1 MLSEIGFGNDFV
13 LHAVV
18 SLLIIVMAFILS
30 KVLQRIAIRYIE
42 EPARRYRASKLI
54 GRTAAVI
61 TLIILLIYLSPK
73 ESDLIT
79 ILTVIG
85 AGLAIGLREVLLNFV
100 GWINLA
106 VRSTFEQ
113 GDRIEVNGVKGD
125 VVDIRLMQ
133 STLMEV
139 GGWVEAEQSTGR
151 IVHFPNSWVF
161 QHTVYNYTRGFKFV
175 WHEFGVTVTYR
186 SDWEAARD
194 IMLEHA
200 EESAAIVE
208 HQAKQELRRMSREY
222 LVHYSILTPYV
233 YVRLTENGI
242 RLTLRYLTQVR
253 KRRGTE
259 HALTMAMLA
268 DFASNDNIELA
279 YPMAGVTTFPLPQFG
294 SQPDVLDNGSE
305 PMSTGSQTESAEKA
319 GAVAQKKNRTGK

>member
-1 MLSEIGFGNDFV
+1 MEINFGNDFV

-18 SLLIIVMAFILS
+18 SLLIIVVALILT

-54 GRTAAVI
+54 GRTAAVVTI
-61 TLIILLIYLSPK
+61 IILLIYLSPK
-73 ESDLIT
+73 ESDVIT

-85 AGLAIGLREVLLNFV
+85 AGLAIGLREVLLNFA

-125 VVDIRLMQ
+125 VVDIRLMH

-161 QHTVYNYTRGFKFV
+161 QHTVYNYTHGFKFV

-186 SDWEAARD
+186 SDWQAARD
-194 IMLEHA
+194 IMLKHA

-208 HQAKQELRRMSREY
+208 QQAKQDLRRMSREY

-233 YVRLTENGI
+233 YVRITENGI

-259 HALTMAMLA
+259 HALTVSMLA
-268 DFASNDNIELA
+268 DFASNGNIELA

-294 SQPDVLDNGSE
+294 LPPDVILDNGSQ
-305 PMSTGSQTESAEKA
+305 PTSTSSQAENAEKA
-319 GAVAQKKNRTGK
+319 GAVVQKKNKPSK